1 MKLAKFSKLS
11 KTEYMPGCHENTVFQ
26 CTYVTVQLSPFW
38 SVCPNVWIRSFLN
51 EIIVVTAIPL
61 GWHRLSFEVH
71 QLVSVSVMATRK
83 VQSRFQISGDFP
95 SSDPSMQS
103 PWNAITSHTI
113 GEPNI
118 CRWILQNFPT
128 NSPTEYMPNRIYDHE
143 PLYTASWGARR
154 GPTPQWMFCFL
165 ISSLFRKYL
174 PFTGGR

>member
-61 GWHRLSFEVH
+61 RWHLLSFEVH
-71 QLVSVSVMATRK
+71 QLVSVMVTRK
-83 VQSRFQISGDFP
+83 VQSRFQISGGFP

-103 PWNAITSHTI
+103 PQRIYADEFWKIFQKSRQ
-113 GEPNI
+113 PNI
-118 CRWILQNFPT
+118 CR
-128 NSPTEYMPNRIYDHE
+128 TEYMTMNLCTHGHQS
-143 PLYTASWGARR
+143 PLSAR
-154 GPTPQWMFCFL
+154 GTIKIKSGKDIVIGLGDLLFL
-165 ISSLFRKYL
+165 LQI
-174 PFTGGR
+174 